1 MATVALIGSG
11 ELGGALAPPLARVHR
26 VVAWSRP
33 RPGLR
38 ERITV
43 AGAIPATSLEEA
55 VEDADAVL
63 CALPAAVAPAVA
75 LDVLRRIPRGA
86 LLADLASSA
95 PEEKQEAAGVAARAG
110 VSYADAAVL
119 GTVAVSGASVSIVAA
134 GDGAERLAALLRPA
148 GMRIDV
154 ITGEAGRAARLKL
167 IRSVYMKGRD
177 ALVLEMM
184 LAARCHGLEREVA
197 RSISGPGE
205 EVPFPAL
212 VERVL
217 TGLAVHAERRADEL
231 EASAAVLRECGVK
244 PIVTDAGRRRLRD
257 PVILGLRERLRGE
270 RPASG
275 STTLDAIERAAAAP
289 ARAERSDEAPSPP
302 SPQRGAPPA

>member
-1 MATVALIGSG
+1 MTNVALIGFG
-11 ELGGALAPPLARVHR
+11 ELGAALAPPLARVHR

-33 RPGLR
+33 RPGLS
-38 ERITV
+38 ERIAV
-43 AGAIPATSLEEA
+43 AGATPAATLQEA

-63 CALPAAVAPAVA
+63 SALRATAAPVVA
-75 LDVLRRIPRGA
+75 LDVLGHIRSGA
-86 LLADLASSA
+86 LLADLASST
-95 PEEKQEAAGVAARAG
+95 PEQKQDAARVAARAG

-119 GTVAVSGASVSIVAA
+119 GTVAASGASVPIVAA

-148 GMRIDV
+148 RMRIDV
-154 ITGEAGRAARLKL
+154 IAGEAGRAARLKL
-167 IRSVYMKGRD
+167 VRSVFMKGRD
-177 ALVLEMM
+177 ALVLETM
-184 LAARCHGLEREVA
+184 LAARSFGLEHEVA

-217 TGLAVHAERRADEL
+217 AGLAVHAERRADEL
-231 EASAAVLRECGVK
+231 DACAALLRESGVE

-257 PVILGLRERLRGE
+257 PAVLDLRKRLGGE

-275 STTLDAIERAAAAP
+275 SMTLDAIERAATP
-289 ARAERSDEAPSPP
+289 AGPDPTEAPSRP
-302 SPQRGAPPA
+302 SPRRGAPPA